1 MNIRDVQSLN
11 ENMTECKASPAGI
24 MSPLSG
30 CLTSSDFGEACFSG
44 YSDVA
49 HGVLSCCSFGLTF
62 NVKLSMV
69 LGNQGD
75 RSSAL

>member
-11 ENMTECKASPAGI
+11 ENMAECKASLAGI

>member
-1 MNIRDVQSLN
+1 MNIRDVQPLN
-11 ENMTECKASPAGI
+11 ENIAKCMASLAGI

-30 CLTSSDFGEACFSG
+30 CLTSSDFGEACFNG

-75 RSSAL
+75 ESSAL